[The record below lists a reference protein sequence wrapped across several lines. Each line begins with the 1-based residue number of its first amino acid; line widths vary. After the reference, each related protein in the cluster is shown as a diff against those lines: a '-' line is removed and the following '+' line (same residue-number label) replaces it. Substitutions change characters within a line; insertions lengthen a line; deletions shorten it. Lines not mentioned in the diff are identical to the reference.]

1 MDITQLEN
9 MLPKNECSLTLE
21 HNPHKDI
28 YLTVQEW
35 IELTDE
41 SHMYQ
46 WKDDADK
53 QEAISTDE
61 LWTLQWY
68 TDTPIGFYAVAAS
81 TISKLL
87 DLANEPD

>member
-35 IELTDE
+35 IELTDV
-41 SHMYQ
+41 SQ
-46 WKDDADK
+46 
-53 QEAISTDE
+53 SRS
-61 LWTLQWY
+61 
-68 TDTPIGFYAVAAS
+68 AA
-81 TISKLL
+81 
-87 DLANEPD
+87 